1 MTAQSTDQ
9 TFGSDQRAAREV
21 APPLAVFDLARE
33 LERLAAEPP
42 GHDAGRATITL
53 ARADRLRVVLTRVR
67 AGRELGAGDTDGA
80 LTVLVHDGTV
90 SVIRNGAVERA
101 GPGQLL
107 VIDRGAA
114 WRLTADTDAALVLV
128 LAWPGSEQV
137 APGS

>member
-1 MTAQSTDQ
+1 VTAPLTDQ
-9 TFGSDQRAAREV
+9 THGSDQRGARDV

-80 LTVLVHDGTV
+80 LAVLVHDGTV
-90 SVIRNGAVERA
+90 SITRNGAAKRA
-101 GPGQLL
+101 GSNQLL
-107 VIDRGAA
+107 VIDRGAP
-114 WRLTADTDAALVLV
+114 WRLVAETDAALVLV
-128 LAWPGSEQV
+128 LAWPSTEPV
-137 APGS
+137 APGA